1 MKDIKIITHTTY
13 TYETSDGR
21 EFNDEQEAK
30 DWQAALD
37 TIKDVRMLSSR
48 FNPTDDVDSAFYVY
62 IEDDYQLRV
71 FNTIQADM
79 GFAGRIASPGYYYYD
94 DVADEYIDI
103 ENKIKELQGFIDL
116 LNK

>member
-1 MKDIKIITHTTY
+1 
-13 TYETSDGR
+13 
-21 EFNDEQEAK
+21 
-30 DWQAALD
+30 
-37 TIKDVRMLSSR
+37 
-48 FNPTDDVDSAFYVY
+48 
-62 IEDDYQLRV
+62 
-71 FNTIQADM
+71 M